1 MNCKGCPHYR
11 PNDIND
17 CIANAHN
24 CDGSCEFEKNLDEF
38 EDFQRWKYP
47 SHTDRGFQVIQMSK
61 YDDMRILK
69 QNINNVEEYLD
80 ELISEYEEMKRSN

>member
-1 MNCKGCPHYR
+1 
-11 PNDIND
+11 
-17 CIANAHN
+17 
-24 CDGSCEFEKNLDEF
+24 
-38 EDFQRWKYP
+38 
-47 SHTDRGFQVIQMSK
+47 MSK

>member
-47 SHTDRGFQVIQMSK
+47 SHTDRGFWVI
-61 YDDMRILK
+61 
-69 QNINNVEEYLD
+69 
-80 ELISEYEEMKRSN
+80 